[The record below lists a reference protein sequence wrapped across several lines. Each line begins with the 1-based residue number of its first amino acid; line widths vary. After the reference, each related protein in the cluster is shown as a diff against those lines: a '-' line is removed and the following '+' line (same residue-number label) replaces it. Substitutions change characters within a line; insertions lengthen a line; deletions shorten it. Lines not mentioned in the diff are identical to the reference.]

1 MNNSITHRLLAE
13 DITDLFYTKEDDEKN
28 QEGGR
33 GSIRYWNHVY
43 AIEDII
49 TQFIQGSDLTLD
61 NDG

>member
-13 DITDLFYTKEDDEKN
+13 DIANLFYNTKEDGNDK
-28 QEGGR
+28 EGSR

-43 AIEDII
+43 EIEDII

>member
-13 DITDLFYTKEDDEKN
+13 DITNLFYAKEDEKN
-28 QEGGR
+28 QQGGQ

-49 TQFIQGSDLTLD
+49 THFLQGSDLTLD